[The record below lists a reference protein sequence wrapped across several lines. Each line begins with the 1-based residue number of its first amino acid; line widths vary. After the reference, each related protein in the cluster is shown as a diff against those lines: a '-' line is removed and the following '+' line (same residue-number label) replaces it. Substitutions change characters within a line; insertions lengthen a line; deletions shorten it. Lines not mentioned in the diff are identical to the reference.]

1 MIKATV
7 EKKNDGISNE
17 VSMNGTLDTLAF
29 ECASLIAAVVTEIDG
44 LPLPAQR
51 MLCFA
56 ICQQA
61 NDFIKENSK

>member
-1 MIKATV
+1 MIKAIV

-29 ECASLIAAVVTEIDG
+29 ECASLVAAVVTGLDG
-44 LPLPAQR
+44 LSLPAQR

-56 ICQQA
+56 IWQQA
-61 NDFIKENSK
+61 DDVIKENSK